1 MILAAGAAGLAD
13 ASRAGAR
20 IHPLSAGRPAFN
32 LPAAAT
38 PPTLPMRFLFGPLTR
53 HRQCRVPTWRG
64 AALLLLLLAAMAA
77 GLGRHL
83 LGALSP
89 TERVAGGILV
99 VEGWLP
105 DYALAEAMEEC
116 RRSACRRIHTTG
128 GAVPR
133 GSALLAYGTHA
144 EIAAAVLRHLGMPP
158 DAVVAVPTPPTAK
171 DRTHASA
178 VALREWLAGA
188 GIRPGAVQVVTLG
201 AHARR
206 TRLLY
211 QKAFGETVPIGI
223 VAVPSRDFE
232 AERWWASSEGVRV
245 VMAEGIAYLYARF
258 SPGPD

>member
-1 MILAAGAAGLAD
+1 MAIGALTYKSIASILEKGLD
-13 ASRAGAR
+13 RR
-20 IHPLSAGRPAFN
+20 PLPQ
-32 LPAAAT
+32 PEQT
-38 PPTLPMRFLFGPLTR
+38 TLPLEHANL
-53 HRQCRVPTWRG
+53 RG

-158 DAVVAVPTPPTAK
+158 DAVVAVPAPPTAK

-178 VALREWLAGA
+178 VALREWLAAA

-232 AERWWASSEGVRV
+232 AERWWASSEGVR
-245 VMAEGIAYLYARF
+245 GR
-258 SPGPD
+258 PGPCTMARDPVSASAASAASAKRPRMRSASLKPRCPAR